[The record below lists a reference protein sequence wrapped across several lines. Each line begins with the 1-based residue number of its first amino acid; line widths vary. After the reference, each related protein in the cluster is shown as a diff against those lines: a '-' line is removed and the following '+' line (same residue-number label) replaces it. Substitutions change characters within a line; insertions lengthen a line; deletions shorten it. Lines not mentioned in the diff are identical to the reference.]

1 MVAYLGENSV
11 NKYIVGVT
19 GGIGAGKS
27 TVAALFARL
36 GAGLVDTDA
45 ISRQLTAPGGAA
57 IQAIREK
64 FGESFIA
71 DDGSLDRTAMRNY
84 VFNNPPA
91 RKQLETIMHGRIREA
106 VYAALEA
113 ATQPYVLLVVP
124 LLIEVGSYRPILSRV
139 LVVDCD
145 EEIQV
150 ERAAQRPDMSPE
162 SVRAIMAAQTDRK
175 TRLRVADDV
184 IDNNGG
190 FEHLEAEVVRL
201 DRQYRQLALTK
212 PGESPQSVD

>member
-1 MVAYLGENSV
+1 MVGYFGEGAV

-27 TVAALFARL
+27 TVAALFARR

-45 ISRQLTAPGGAA
+45 IARQMTAPGGAA

-71 DDGSLDRTAMRNY
+71 EDGSLDRTAMRNH
-84 VFNNPPA
+84 VFNHPPA

-145 EEIQV
+145 ESLQV
-150 ERAAQRPDMSPE
+150 ARAARRSDMSPDA
-162 SVRAIMAAQTDRK
+162 VRAIMAAQTDRK

-184 IDNNGG
+184 MDNSGALSR
-190 FEHLEAEVVRL
+190 LEVEVARL
-201 DRQYRQLALTK
+201 DQLYRQYALDHQNL
-212 PGESPQSVD
+212 SSSAD

>member
-1 MVAYLGENSV
+1 MS
-11 NKYIVGVT
+11 KFIIGVT
-19 GGIGAGKS
+19 GGIGSGKS
-27 TVAALFARL
+27 TVAGLFAKY
-36 GAGLVDTDA
+36 GAGVVDTDA
-45 ISRQLTAPGGAA
+45 ISHQLTAPGGAA
-57 IQAIREK
+57 ISAIREK
-64 FGESFIA
+64 FGEAFINES
-71 DDGSLDRTAMRNY
+71 GGLNRTALRDY
-84 VFNNPPA
+84 VFNHPPA
-91 RKQLETIMHGRIREA
+91 RKQLEGIMHGRIRDA
-106 VYAALEA
+106 VHAALEA
-113 ATQPYVLLVVP
+113 ASQPYVLLVVP

>member
-1 MVAYLGENSV
+1 M

-27 TVAALFARL
+27 TVASLFAKR

-45 ISRQLTAPGGAA
+45 ISRQMTAPGGAA

-64 FGESFIA
+64 FGEAFIA
-71 DDGSLDRTAMRNY
+71 EDGSLDRTAMRNH
-84 VFNNPPA
+84 VFNHPPA
-91 RKQLETIMHGRIREA
+91 RKQLEYIMHGRIREA

-145 EEIQV
+145 EELQV
-150 ERAAQRPDMSPE
+150 ERAAKRPDMTE
-162 SVRAIMAAQTDRK
+162 DAVRAIMAAQTDRK

-184 IDNNGG
+184 IDNNGDL
-190 FEHLEAEVVRL
+190 ESLEAVVERL
-201 DRQYRQLALTK
+201 DQQYRTVALEY
-212 PGESPQSVD
+212 GNIAHS